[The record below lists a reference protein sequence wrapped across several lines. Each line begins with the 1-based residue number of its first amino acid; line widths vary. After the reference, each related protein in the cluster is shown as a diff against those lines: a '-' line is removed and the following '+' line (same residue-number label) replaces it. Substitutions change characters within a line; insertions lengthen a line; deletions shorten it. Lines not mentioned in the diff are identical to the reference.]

1 MSDRD
6 RSKGVNIDGI
16 PELAAMNI
24 GEALAE
30 EFDRAVW
37 DLADDLRVSDA
48 CDVLDAIAEALD
60 SFPDDIPDVYREAI
74 SIEAEDLRDNVG
86 NRSPRYAFM

>member
-1 MSDRD
+1 M
-6 RSKGVNIDGI
+6 
-16 PELAAMNI
+16 
-24 GEALAE
+24 
-30 EFDRAVW
+30 
-37 DLADDLRVSDA
+37 SDA